1 MMSQGRNRVLSSLE
15 EIKEIKEPWER
26 LEEQGN
32 CCIFSSYLCTIE
44 WIRNFGDLI
53 EPAVLVIGSK
63 DEIEYIAPLAV
74 RKDKMNGLPVRI
86 LGMIG
91 TSLDTSEYYNMTF
104 LRKKGFIGN
113 LDALVDGVANIKWDV
128 LQLRDMEKDD
138 LLSALLERFN
148 GRWSNEVELARPSPI
163 VNLDPNIDPMKGFE
177 LRTGRRIRRII
188 DELTR
193 DSRLETRLADTPES
207 MEKAMNKYVE
217 LHAARWESKGGS
229 IFKDGRQ
236 RSFLRGLPA
245 ELVSRKKAWM
255 MEVLIDGEIASQQ
268 LCLLDKD
275 IIRMY
280 RMVMN
285 NDYRQYAPG
294 YLTCYY
300 AMLEAMKGRH
310 RIFDM
315 GPGAEEYKY
324 KVGGKDHLN
333 YAINAKR
340 GKVMMASK
348 LIRLVKRK
356 P

>member
-1 MMSQGRNRVLSSLE
+1 MSQGRTRVLSSLD

-32 CCIFSSYLCTIE
+32 CCIFSSYLCTVE

-53 EPAVLVIGSK
+53 EPAVLVIESK

-74 RKDKMNGLPVRI
+74 R
-86 LGMIG
+86 MIG

-138 LLSALLERFN
+138 LLSALLERSN
-148 GRWSNEVELARPSPI
+148 SRWSNEVELARPSP
-163 VNLDPNIDPMKGFE
+163 VVSLDPNIDPMMGFE

-188 DELTR
+188 DELTK
-193 DSRLETRLADTPES
+193 DSRLETRLADTPET
-207 MEKAMNKYVE
+207 MERAMNKYVE

-229 IFKDGRQ
+229 IFKDERQ
-236 RSFLRGLPA
+236 RSFLMGLPA
-245 ELVSRKKAWM
+245 ELVLREKAWM

-300 AMLEAMKGRH
+300 AMLEAKRGRH

-333 YAINAKR
+333 YGINAKR